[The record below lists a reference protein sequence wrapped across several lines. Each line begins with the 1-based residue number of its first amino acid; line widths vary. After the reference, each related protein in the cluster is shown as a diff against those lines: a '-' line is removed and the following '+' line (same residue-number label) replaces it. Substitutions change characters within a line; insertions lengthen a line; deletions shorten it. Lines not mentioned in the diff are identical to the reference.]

1 MNSGA
6 IASRYAKSFFE
17 FCVEQGEIENVY
29 PFVKHLIDILSSQV
43 KLRELIAD
51 KTLTDNE
58 KINLIERVAGKS
70 LPQPLKEF
78 INLIVRKSRT
88 DLLLQIFLIFR
99 SIYLKSKN
107 ILDVELLLADELNAS
122 ALENIITRVAE
133 TLGNPCEI
141 SITVKPELIAGYILI
156 VNGKVFDSSVRGQL
170 NTVKK
175 NLLEKKF
182 DNL

>member
-29 PFVKHLIDILSSQV
+29 PYVKHLLDILSSQV

-51 KTLTDNE
+51 KTLTHKE
-58 KINLIERVAGKS
+58 KINLIERVVGEPITES
-70 LPQPLKEF
+70 LKEF
-78 INLIVRKSRT
+78 ITLMIRKGRS
-88 DLLLQIFLIFR
+88 DLLLQVLLIFR
-99 SIYLKSKN
+99 STYLKSKSV
-107 ILDVELLLADELNAS
+107 LDVDLLVAEELNS
-122 ALENIITRVAE
+122 SVLENIKTRVSD
-133 TLGNPCEI
+133 LIGKPCEI
-141 SITVKPELIAGYILI
+141 SIKVKPELIAGYTLI

-182 DNL
+182 DNK